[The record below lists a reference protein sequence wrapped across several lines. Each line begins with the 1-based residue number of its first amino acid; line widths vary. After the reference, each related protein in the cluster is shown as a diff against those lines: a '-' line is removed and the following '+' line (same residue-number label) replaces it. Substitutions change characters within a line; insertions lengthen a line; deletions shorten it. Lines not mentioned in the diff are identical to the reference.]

1 MRPAIR
7 AIATY
12 LPERVVTN
20 DELGAEN
27 PSWDMDLVSEKTGVL
42 SRHIARDDETA
53 LDLALAACRTLFERE
68 PAARDAIDAI
78 LFCTQ
83 EGDYVMPPN
92 SCLLHAELELDDGV
106 LAFDYNLA
114 CSGFTYGL
122 TLAQGLMLAGTAK
135 NMLLVTS
142 HTYSKLIHPQDRSAM
157 VLFGDGAAV
166 TWLSAAEGDEGL
178 LDIDFGTSGR
188 GWRDFWVPAGG
199 ARLPRSEQTSCQ
211 LHLDEGD
218 FRTPE
223 NIHMN
228 GMGVL
233 AFVNSKVPSSVN
245 RVLERQGLSNDD
257 IDLFVFHQ
265 ASAVALDTLERRLKI
280 AGDKNFRNIERI
292 GNLVS
297 ASIPVALHD
306 ALAGGRVGSGD
317 LVLLSGFG
325 VGLSWATALI
335 RM

>member
-1 MRPAIR
+1 MRPAIK
-7 AIATY
+7 AISTY

-20 DELGAEN
+20 EELAADN
-27 PSWDMDLVSEKTGVL
+27 PSWDMDLVGKKTGVL

-53 LDLALAACRTLFERE
+53 LDLAIAACHKLFERVDS
-68 PAARDAIDAI
+68 ARTAIDAV

-92 SCLLHAELELDDGV
+92 SCLLHAELELDERV

-122 TLAQGLMLAGTAK
+122 ALAQGLMLAGTAT
-135 NMLLVTS
+135 NVLLVTS
-142 HTYSKLIHPQDRSAM
+142 HTYSKLIHPRDRSAM

-166 TWLSAAEGDEGL
+166 TWLAAAEGEEGL
-178 LDIDFGTSGR
+178 VDVDMGTSGR
-188 GWRDFWVPAGG
+188 SWRDFWVPAGG
-199 ARLPRSEQTSCQ
+199 ARTPRSARTSQ
-211 LHLDEGD
+211 QPHVEDGD

-233 AFVNSKVPSSVN
+233 AFVNSKVPPSVE
-245 RVLERQGLSNDD
+245 RVLERQGLGHHD

-265 ASAVALDTLERRLKI
+265 ASAMALDTLERRLKI
-280 AGDKNFRNIERI
+280 APDKNFRNLERV

-306 ALAGGRVGSGD
+306 AVESGRVAQGD